1 MMPNRHSLFWR
12 LALVLVAFFLL
23 SVWLSWTW
31 GRSAELK
38 GYYLSAEARSALAD
52 YARRAERAWLDDGR
66 EGIDRWL
73 AEPRQQALDWVVV
86 LDGRLQS
93 LGSRPLTTE
102 EAERLTFLRG
112 VDWPMSSRSLSRP
125 FISLRFPEHPEQGR
139 VVLRLPAEFVPP
151 GLSPAKRLVTHGLV
165 PAGLAL
171 LLGVLLYR
179 RWVVPLGRLRAQANA
194 LRGNDLTARTQA
206 EISRRSDELGD
217 LGRAFDHMAERLDE
231 HMVLQRQLLRDLSHE
246 LRTPLAR
253 LQVAAEGTLP
263 AQLLRERLEQE
274 VQGMQQ
280 LVDNTLELAWM
291 DTERPVLAL
300 EDISIPALWDLLVE
314 NARFESGWAA
324 ERFRSEWQPQCT
336 CPGPGEPAAQRHP
349 AFPGGRRDPPAWSA
363 RRKLL
368 VALPGRPGRGCGR
381 APVGDHLPPVHP
393 TVFGTYRQGLR
404 PGTEHCPSRRGAPGR
419 PPMGGSRRSGAA
431 PVPGAAFC
439 LARRRCLYI
448 LPRCK

>member
-12 LALVLVAFFLL
+12 LALLLVAFFLL

-38 GYYLSAEARSALAD
+38 GYYLSAEARASLED
-52 YARRAERAWLDDGR
+52 YARRAEQAWLDGGR
-66 EGIDRWL
+66 AGVDRWL
-73 AEPRQQALDWVVV
+73 AEPRQRALDWVVV

-93 LGSRPLTTE
+93 LGSRPLTEE

-112 VDWPMSSRSLSRP
+112 IDWPMSSRSLSRP
-125 FISLRFPEHPEQGR
+125 FMNLRFPGHPRQGR

-179 RWVVPLGRLRAQANA
+179 RWIVPLGRLRAQANA
-194 LRGNDLTARTQA
+194 LRGNDLTARTQPR
-206 EISRRSDELGD
+206 ITRRSDELGD

-253 LQVAAEGTLP
+253 LQVAAESELSTE
-263 AQLLRERLEQE
+263 ALRARLEQE

-280 LVDNTLELAWM
+280 LVDNALGWPGSTPSARRWRWRISPCRHCG
-291 DTERPVLAL
+291 TCWWRTPVSKAAG
-300 EDISIPALWDLLVE
+300 PP
-314 NARFESGWAA
+314 NACAA
-324 ERFRSEWQPQCT
+324 T
-336 CPGPGEPAAQRHP
+336 CPKI
-349 AFPGGRRDPPAWSA
+349 AWSA
-363 RRKLL
+363 ATSMAWPRPWKTCCATRSAIPRREVWSASTVSAK
-368 VALPGRPGRGCGR
+368 AHAGACAWKTR
-381 APVGDHLPPVHP
+381 ARASPRSSWKPSSAPSPVSP
-393 TVFGTYRQGLR
+393 
-404 PGTEHCPSRRGAPGR
+404 RRGP
-419 PPMGGSRRSGAA
+419 
-431 PVPGAAFC
+431 
-439 LARRRCLYI
+439 ARVSVSA
-448 LPRCK
+448 

>member
-1 MMPNRHSLFWR
+1 MMPNRHSLFWS

-73 AEPRQQALDWVVV
+73 AEPRQRALDWVVV

-179 RWVVPLGRLRAQANA
+179 RWIVPLGRLRAQANA

-253 LQVAAEGTLP
+253 LQVAAEGTLS

-324 ERFRSEWQPQCT
+324 ERFRSALPEDCVVRGNLNALAQALENLLRNAIRHSPEGGVIRLHGRREGSCWWLCLEDQ
-336 CPGPGEPAAQRHP
+336 GEGVAEHQLETIFRPFTRLSSARTGKGFGLGLSIARRAVVLQ
-349 AFPGGRRDPPAWSA
+349 GGRLWAEAADP
-363 RRKLL
+363 
-368 VALPGRPGRGCGR
+368 
-381 APVGDHLPPVHP
+381 
-393 TVFGTYRQGLR
+393 GLR
-404 PGTEHCPSRRGAPGR
+404 LCLVLPSA
-419 PPMGGSRRSGAA
+419 
-431 PVPGAAFC
+431 
-439 LARRRCLYI
+439 
-448 LPRCK
+448 

>member
-1 MMPNRHSLFWR
+1 MPNRHSLFWR

-314 NARFESGWAA
+314 NARFESGWA
-324 ERFRSEWQPQCT
+324 
-336 CPGPGEPAAQRHP
+336 
-349 AFPGGRRDPPAWSA
+349 
-363 RRKLL
+363 
-368 VALPGRPGRGCGR
+368 
-381 APVGDHLPPVHP
+381 
-393 TVFGTYRQGLR
+393 
-404 PGTEHCPSRRGAPGR
+404 
-419 PPMGGSRRSGAA
+419 
-431 PVPGAAFC
+431 
-439 LARRRCLYI
+439 
-448 LPRCK
+448 

>member
-1 MMPNRHSLFWR
+1 MPNRHSLFWR

-125 FISLRFPEHPEQGR
+125 FINLRFPEHPEQGR

-231 HMVLQRQLLRDLSHE
+231 HMVLQRQ
-246 LRTPLAR
+246 
-253 LQVAAEGTLP
+253 
-263 AQLLRERLEQE
+263 
-274 VQGMQQ
+274 
-280 LVDNTLELAWM
+280 
-291 DTERPVLAL
+291 
-300 EDISIPALWDLLVE
+300 
-314 NARFESGWAA
+314 
-324 ERFRSEWQPQCT
+324 
-336 CPGPGEPAAQRHP
+336 
-349 AFPGGRRDPPAWSA
+349 
-363 RRKLL
+363 
-368 VALPGRPGRGCGR
+368 
-381 APVGDHLPPVHP
+381 
-393 TVFGTYRQGLR
+393 
-404 PGTEHCPSRRGAPGR
+404 
-419 PPMGGSRRSGAA
+419 
-431 PVPGAAFC
+431 
-439 LARRRCLYI
+439 
-448 LPRCK
+448 

>member
-1 MMPNRHSLFWR
+1 
-12 LALVLVAFFLL
+12 
-23 SVWLSWTW
+23 
-31 GRSAELK
+31 
-38 GYYLSAEARSALAD
+38 
-52 YARRAERAWLDDGR
+52 
-66 EGIDRWL
+66 
-73 AEPRQQALDWVVV
+73 
-86 LDGRLQS
+86 
-93 LGSRPLTTE
+93 
-102 EAERLTFLRG
+102 
-112 VDWPMSSRSLSRP
+112 
-125 FISLRFPEHPEQGR
+125 LRFPEHPEQGR

-179 RWVVPLGRLRAQANA
+179 RWIVPLGRLRAQANA

-253 LQVAAEGTLP
+253 LQVAAEGTLS

-274 VQGMQQ
+274 VRGMQQ

-324 ERFRSEWQPQCT
+324 ERFRSDLPEDCVVR
-336 CPGPGEPAAQRHP
+336 GNLNALAQ
-349 AFPGGRRDPPAWSA
+349 
-363 RRKLL
+363 
-368 VALPGRPGRGCGR
+368 AL
-381 APVGDHLPPVHP
+381 
-393 TVFGTYRQGLR
+393 
-404 PGTEHCPSRRGAPGR
+404 
-419 PPMGGSRRSGAA
+419 
-431 PVPGAAFC
+431 
-439 LARRRCLYI
+439 
-448 LPRCK
+448 

>member
-73 AEPRQQALDWVVV
+73 AEPRQRALDWVVV

-179 RWVVPLGRLRAQANA
+179 RWIVPLGRLRAQANA

-206 EISRRSDELGD
+206 EISRRSDEFGD

-253 LQVAAEGTLP
+253 LQVAAEGTLS
-263 AQLLRERLEQE
+263 AQLLRERLSRRYRACSNWWTTPWSWP
-274 VQGMQQ
+274 GW
-280 LVDNTLELAWM
+280 T
-291 DTERPVLAL
+291 P
-300 EDISIPALWDLLVE
+300 
-314 NARFESGWAA
+314 NARYWRWRTF
-324 ERFRSEWQPQCT
+324 
-336 CPGPGEPAAQRHP
+336 
-349 AFPGGRRDPPAWSA
+349 
-363 RRKLL
+363 
-368 VALPGRPGRGCGR
+368 
-381 APVGDHLPPVHP
+381 
-393 TVFGTYRQGLR
+393 
-404 PGTEHCPSRRGAPGR
+404 PSRRYGTCWWRTHASKAAG
-419 PPMGGSRRSGAA
+419 PPSGSAA
-431 PVPGAAFC
+431 ICPRIVSCVATSMH
-439 LARRRCLYI
+439 
-448 LPRCK
+448 LPRP

>member
-1 MMPNRHSLFWR
+1 M
-12 LALVLVAFFLL
+12 
-23 SVWLSWTW
+23 
-31 GRSAELK
+31 
-38 GYYLSAEARSALAD
+38 
-52 YARRAERAWLDDGR
+52 
-66 EGIDRWL
+66 
-73 AEPRQQALDWVVV
+73 
-86 LDGRLQS
+86 
-93 LGSRPLTTE
+93 
-102 EAERLTFLRG
+102 
-112 VDWPMSSRSLSRP
+112 
-125 FISLRFPEHPEQGR
+125 
-139 VVLRLPAEFVPP
+139 
-151 GLSPAKRLVTHGLV
+151 

-179 RWVVPLGRLRAQANA
+179 RWIVPLGRLRAQANA

-253 LQVAAEGTLP
+253 LQVAAEGTLS

-324 ERFRSEWQPQCT
+324 ERFRSALPEDCVVRGNLNALAQALENLLRNAIRHSPEGGVIRLHGRREGSCWWLCLEDQ
-336 CPGPGEPAAQRHP
+336 GEGVAEHQLETIFRPFTRLSSARTGKGFGLGLSIARRAVVLQ
-349 AFPGGRRDPPAWSA
+349 GGRLWAEAADP
-363 RRKLL
+363 
-368 VALPGRPGRGCGR
+368 
-381 APVGDHLPPVHP
+381 
-393 TVFGTYRQGLR
+393 GLR
-404 PGTEHCPSRRGAPGR
+404 LCLVLPSA
-419 PPMGGSRRSGAA
+419 
-431 PVPGAAFC
+431 
-439 LARRRCLYI
+439 
-448 LPRCK
+448 

>member
-1 MMPNRHSLFWR
+1 MMPNHHSLFWR
-12 LALVLVAFFLL
+12 LALLLVAFFLL

-38 GYYLSAEARSALAD
+38 GYYLSAEARASLED
-52 YARRAERAWLDDGR
+52 YARRAEQAWLDGGR
-66 EGIDRWL
+66 AGVDRWL
-73 AEPRQQALDWVVV
+73 AEPRQRALDWVVV

-93 LGSRPLTTE
+93 LGSRPLTEE

-112 VDWPMSSRSLSRP
+112 IDWPMSSRSLSRP
-125 FISLRFPEHPEQGR
+125 FMNLRFPGHPRQGR

-179 RWVVPLGRLRAQANA
+179 RWIVPLGRLRAQANA
-194 LRGNDLTARTQA
+194 LRGNDLTARTQPR
-206 EISRRSDELGD
+206 ITRRSDELGD

-253 LQVAAEGTLP
+253 LQVAAESELSTE
-263 AQLLRERLEQE
+263 ALRARLEQE

-280 LVDNTLELAWM
+280 LVDNTLELAWL
-291 DTERPVLAL
+291 DTERPALAL
-300 EDISIPALWDLLVE
+300 EDISLPALWDLLVE

-324 ERFRSEWQPQCT
+324 ERLRSDLPEDCVVRGNLNGLAQALENLLRNAIRHSPEGGVVRFYGQREGT
-336 CPGPGEPAAQRHP
+336 CWRLCLEDQGEGVATQQLETIFCPFTRLSSARTGKGFGLGLSIARRAIALQGGRLWAEAGDPGLRLCLVLPAA
-349 AFPGGRRDPPAWSA
+349 
-363 RRKLL
+363 
-368 VALPGRPGRGCGR
+368 
-381 APVGDHLPPVHP
+381 
-393 TVFGTYRQGLR
+393 
-404 PGTEHCPSRRGAPGR
+404 
-419 PPMGGSRRSGAA
+419 
-431 PVPGAAFC
+431 
-439 LARRRCLYI
+439 
-448 LPRCK
+448 